1 MTSRELFIVV
11 LFSFASHVVAA
22 QETFK
27 YDSVSLVV
35 GLGTS
40 IDSILSYFGKPKEID
55 TFSHEPDAH
64 THLFASGILVWFDAD
79 GGHTRAIEVSSPL
92 FETSTGI
99 RVDDSLAKVIRVY
112 GDGTHQTDFS
122 RGTSDYDT
130 TFRDFA
136 DVYFYEYGDDNSG
149 WFVVFYTKNMIVT
162 RIFIYSSGPGSH

>member
-1 MTSRELFIVV
+1 MTTRMLFIVV
-11 LFSFASHVVAA
+11 VLACASHVVAA

-27 YDSVSLVV
+27 YDSVPLVV
-35 GLGTS
+35 GLGTP

-55 TFSHEPDAH
+55 TFSHEGDVH
-64 THLFASGILVWFDAD
+64 TYLFASGILVWFEAD
-79 GGHTRAIEVSSPL
+79 GGHTSAIEVSSPL

-99 RVDDSLAKVIRVY
+99 RVNDSLTKVIRVY
-112 GDGTHQTDFS
+112 GHGTHQTDLI

-130 TFRDFA
+130 TFRDFT

-149 WFVVFYTKNMIVT
+149 WFVVFYVKKTIVV